1 MEEVKLYPGSI
12 HRVYSQVYT
21 SVSGFQFTS
30 SGSTKSYGHNS
41 YYSLTR
47 ICDGNLKN
55 AYIVQS
61 QYTNVNIVVTLPRD
75 MYINRIRLYPV
86 RSKLC
91 FRRKNDGKVSLL
103 WLEMLIIDRRHI
115 FDKLQNVLLI
125 QSVNHCF

>member
-12 HRVYSQVYT
+12 YRVNSQVYT

-30 SGSTKSYGHNS
+30 SGSTQSYN
-41 YYSLTR
+41 SLTR

-91 FRRKNDGKVSLL
+91 FRRKNHDKVSLL
-103 WLEMLIIDRRHI
+103 WLEMVIIDRRRI
-115 FDKLQNVLLI
+115 FDKLQRVLLS